1 MQPASQHRCCQRETQ
16 RKLSKRASATVTG
29 LGEMDMRSILVAAG
43 SSSMFDDLTALALS
57 VRYHVSLFFMR
68 FLALETRRNME
79 RPIDTNVDQ

>member
-1 MQPASQHRCCQRETQ
+1 
-16 RKLSKRASATVTG
+16 
-29 LGEMDMRSILVAAG
+29 
-43 SSSMFDDLTALALS
+43 MFDDLTALALS